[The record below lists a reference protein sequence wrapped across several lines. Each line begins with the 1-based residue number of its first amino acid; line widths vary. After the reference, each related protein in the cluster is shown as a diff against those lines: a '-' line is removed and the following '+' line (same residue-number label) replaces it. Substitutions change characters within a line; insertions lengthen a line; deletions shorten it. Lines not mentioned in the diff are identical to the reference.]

1 MKLNIFI
8 LVPSFSPTGP
18 VKGAFALANELVSK
32 RKVTIVSLKNG
43 KGADAFLDNRVKQIY
58 LSDFS
63 SNFFGRLSEYQ
74 QILKKTGARENVV
87 SISYCL
93 SADLLN
99 FYCKKYA
106 LICSSVRGNLIKIYR
121 LDYGIIGLPAAI
133 YHLISLSRFDFVV
146 SMSISMSKQ
155 ISHFSFKKSK
165 VIGNFIDEFPIE
177 KYRIS
182 YSDMDPCKKHFV
194 FVGSVSNRKR
204 PILLINAIKKLHDN
218 MKGVEIVLDIIG
230 DGPMIS
236 MTQLEVKRLGI
247 QKSVRFHG
255 YLAEPYSLIARAD
268 AFVLPSLSEGISRA
282 SLEALFLGVPC
293 VLKKVDGNSEL
304 IEEGKNGTLFNEDD
318 ELVDVKPKIPGK
330 VYK

>member
-99 FYCKKYA
+99 FY
-106 LICSSVRGNLIKIYR
+106 LL
-121 LDYGIIGLPAAI
+121 
-133 YHLISLSRFDFVV
+133 LS
-146 SMSISMSKQ
+146 
-155 ISHFSFKKSK
+155 
-165 VIGNFIDEFPIE
+165 
-177 KYRIS
+177 
-182 YSDMDPCKKHFV
+182 
-194 FVGSVSNRKR
+194 
-204 PILLINAIKKLHDN
+204 
-218 MKGVEIVLDIIG
+218 
-230 DGPMIS
+230 
-236 MTQLEVKRLGI
+236 
-247 QKSVRFHG
+247 
-255 YLAEPYSLIARAD
+255 
-268 AFVLPSLSEGISRA
+268 
-282 SLEALFLGVPC
+282 
-293 VLKKVDGNSEL
+293 
-304 IEEGKNGTLFNEDD
+304 
-318 ELVDVKPKIPGK
+318 
-330 VYK
+330 